1 MNKQYLRLLAE
12 TNRRT
17 KLIHKRVTRL
27 ETLEFSSVANASG
40 IVTVN
45 WIFYEGGTVL
55 TAGLSGFLRVG
66 FGGEILDVE
75 MMADQVG
82 NFECDIWIEDYA
94 GSPPTVADS
103 VCGAAFP
110 ALAAAQK
117 MQDTNLVGWTKE
129 FDPGWWG
136 FNVRGAPANV
146 TQVTIGVN
154 VEKVAPT
161 A

>member
-1 MNKQYLRLLAE
+1 MTERLDLDISFAG
-12 TNRRT
+12 R
-17 KLIHKRVTRL
+17 IDVIDKRVKRL
-27 ETLEFSSVANASG
+27 ETLEFASVAVGGG

-45 WIFYEGGTVL
+45 WIFYEGGEVL

-66 FGGEILDVE
+66 FAGEIQDVE

-82 NFECDIWIEDYA
+82 DFECDIWIEDYA

-110 ALAAAQK
+110 ALAADQK
-117 MQDTNLVGWTKE
+117 MQDTALVGWTKE

-136 FNVRGAPANV
+136 FNVRGVPAAV

-154 VEKVAPT
+154 VEKLPT